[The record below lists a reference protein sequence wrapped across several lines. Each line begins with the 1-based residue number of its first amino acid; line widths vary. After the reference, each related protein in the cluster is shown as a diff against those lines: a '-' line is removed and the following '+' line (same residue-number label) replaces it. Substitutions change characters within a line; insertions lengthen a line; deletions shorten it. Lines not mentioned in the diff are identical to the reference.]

1 MNEKK
6 QKALFLI
13 ILAAL
18 FWGATAAVTKI
29 GLLEIPPLSF
39 AFLRFLLAS
48 FLIIPFLILKK
59 NGFGE
64 IRRGIKSLGPVS
76 LLATV
81 NIILFTLGIKLTT
94 ATIGGLLYAG
104 TPLLTSL
111 LLYFFWKEKISLQKM
126 TGMLL
131 GFLGVSL
138 VILLPLLEKE
148 KTLSGN
154 LEGNILITIAVV
166 FWSLYLIFSQRVQN
180 SYSPFTITGFFIFTT
195 VLTLFPFFL
204 LDLKIHSQWWKNL
217 TLSGSLSIIYIAVF
231 ATVLAY
237 LVNQYAIKHGGAVLA
252 GVTQY
257 LLPIFAF
264 LSAFVLLGERLTFS
278 LFLGGALALLGI
290 FITSRG

>member
-29 GLLEIPPLSF
+29 GLLEVPPLSF

-48 FLIIPFLILKK
+48 LLVTPFLISKDK
-59 NGFGE
+59 GFQE

-104 TPLLTSL
+104 TPFLTSL
-111 LLYFFWKEKISLQKM
+111 FLYFFWKEKISLQKIA
-126 TGMLL
+126 GMLL
-131 GFLGVSL
+131 GFLGVSS
-138 VILLPLLEKE
+138 VILLPLLEKG
-148 KTLSGN
+148 KTFSGN
-154 LEGNILITIAVV
+154 LEGNILITVAII
-166 FWSLYLIFSQRVQN
+166 FWSLYLIFSQKVQK
-180 SYSPFTITGFFIFTT
+180 SYSPVTITSFFIFTT
-195 VLTLFPFFL
+195 AFALFPFFL
-204 LDLKIHSQWWKNL
+204 LDLKIHGQWWNGL
-217 TLSGSLSIIYIAVF
+217 TSSGGLSIVYIAVF

-252 GVTQY
+252 SVTQY

-264 LSAFVLLGERLTFS
+264 LSAFVLLGERLTFG
-278 LFLGGALALLGI
+278 LFIGGILTLLGI
-290 FITSRG
+290 FIISRG